1 MNTVLEKFYPMKAIF
16 KKSFDLLNC
25 SFYHGKRIM
34 AFSVELSITP
44 TVEISHKILNNV
56 DENLDVYFAKKKTL
70 DETGLWSSYTLD
82 KRISE
87 SH

>member
-1 MNTVLEKFYPMKAIF
+1 MKSIF

-25 SFYHGKRIM
+25 SFYHAKRIM

-44 TVEISHKILNNV
+44 TVEIAHKILNNV
-56 DENLDVYFAKKKTL
+56 DEVLDVYFAKKKTL
-70 DETGLWSSYTLD
+70 HETGWWSSYMLN
-82 KRISE
+82 KIISE

>member
-1 MNTVLEKFYPMKAIF
+1 MKSIF

-25 SFYHGKRIM
+25 SFYHAKRIM

-44 TVEISHKILNNV
+44 TVEIAHKILNNV
-56 DENLDVYFAKKKTL
+56 DEVLDVYFAKKKTL
-70 DETGLWSSYTLD
+70 HETGWWSSYMLD
-82 KRISE
+82 KIISE

>member
-1 MNTVLEKFYPMKAIF
+1 MKSIF

-25 SFYHGKRIM
+25 SFYHAKRIM

-44 TVEISHKILNNV
+44 TVEIAHKILNNA
-56 DENLDVYFAKKKTL
+56 DEVLDVYFAKKKTL
-70 DETGLWSSYTLD
+70 HETGWWSSYMLN